1 VFSHELAHARFRLAG
16 VDQRRRAVAGD
27 LDGEGGRVHSGQAPG
42 IRLGGQALH
51 HDDRIG
57 GLGGPA
63 PLADMRGIGDGLQ
76 LPEHVGTAK
85 LMISM
90 GAGIIRRLGVTHR
103 VGVRVPRQN
112 KVQMD
117 VQRHPCAIQPGP
129 PDSQPG
135 HGPTWNPV
143 RHRCLCTFARTYACV
158 LT

>member
-1 VFSHELAHARFRLAG
+1 LAVEGVGGRGRGVSHELAHARFRLAG

-63 PLADMRGIGDGLQ
+63 PMADMRGIGDGLQ

-103 VGVRVPRQN
+103 VAVRVPRQN

-117 VQRHPCAIQPGP
+117 VQQG
-129 PDSQPG
+129 SGVFQTYLGSSG
-135 HGPTWNPV
+135 HALLWG
-143 RHRCLCTFARTYACV
+143 
-158 LT
+158 